1 MSTLDDILD
10 KVDDIDFGKVMA
22 SINIAKGLIQTGQ
35 EILELLQDKNK
46 MSNIELLEIIERANV
61 SQIES
66 RRYAIEQIRLER
78 QREIQ
83 AQNEE

>member
-1 MSTLDDILD
+1 MGTLDDIFD
-10 KVDDIDFGKVMA
+10 KAGDIDFGKIMA

-35 EILELLQDKNK
+35 EILELLQDKNQ

-78 QREIQ
+78 QRELQ
-83 AQNEE
+83 TQTEE